1 MSGFRRRRNKISMK
15 KMLMVAAV
23 PSMIGQ
29 FNMENIRMLLDMGYE
44 VHVACNFYDISV
56 WPKEIIREFICRL
69 KELGVNCHQIE
80 FSRSPKDLKSMLQ
93 SYWQIDRLLK
103 SENFWFVHCHT
114 PLASVIS
121 RMVCNRNHVKVIY
134 TAHGFHFYKGGP
146 LKNWLLY
153 YPIEKWMSRYT
164 DVLIVINKEDYR
176 RAKKKFY
183 MKKVVYIPG
192 VGVDTKKYAVC
203 QVNREKKRQEL
214 GIENDNFVLLSVGE
228 LQSRKN
234 QKIVIEALHK
244 LNNSKIIYLLVGR
257 GELEGEYRRLIRSYG
272 LEKNIKLLG
281 FRSDIDEL
289 CKAADCFIHPS
300 VREGFGIAPM
310 EAMASGL
317 PLISAD
323 VNGIRDYA
331 ENGVTGICVNPVSE
345 NEVADA
351 VNTMFVDEEFR
362 KRCGKYNAEKAKKY
376 DIGKTNKIMKKL
388 YQNIL
393 YGREKWI

>member
-1 MSGFRRRRNKISMK
+1 MTAKRKMKVLVIASVASMHDN
-15 KMLMVAAV
+15 
-23 PSMIGQ
+23 
-29 FNMENIRMLLDMGYE
+29 FNRENINILLDMGCDVTVAANFHTE
-44 VHVACNFYDISV
+44 EDINSQEKIDGFVKEMRAKGVHTAQVGFTRKTGNPV
-56 WPKEIIREFICRL
+56 RL
-69 KELGVNCHQIE
+69 AESARQVGK
-80 FSRSPKDLKSMLQ
+80 
-93 SYWQIDRLLK
+93 LL
-103 SENFWFVHCHT
+103 EQRFDMVHCHAPVCAVLT
-114 PLASVIS
+114 RLAYRKYRKEYGGRLV
-121 RMVCNRNHVKVIY
+121 Y
-134 TAHGFHFYKGGP
+134 TAHGFHFYKGAP

-153 YPIEKWMSRYT
+153 YPVEKWMSRYT
-164 DVLIVINKEDYR
+164 DVLLTINKEDYR
-176 RAKKKFY
+176 RARKKFY
-183 MKKVVYIPG
+183 ARKVVYIPG

-203 QVNREKKRQEL
+203 QTNREEKRQEL
-214 GIENDNFVLLSVGE
+214 GINNGSFALLSVGE

-234 QKIVIEALHK
+234 HKVVIEALHI
-244 LNNSKIIYLLVGR
+244 LNNPRIIYLVAGR

-289 CKAADCFIHPS
+289 CKAVDCFIHPS

-351 VNTMFVDEEFR
+351 INTMFVDEEFR
-362 KRCGKYNAEKAKKY
+362 KRCGKYNAEKAMKY